1 MDGTKFAKML
11 SDKHLFELDRMAYK
25 YSAADVREF
34 SEILRQNFAQPLPL
48 VDFAGQAL
56 VCLPNLAQISTKSM
70 KQLLSVPAESQPFG
84 VQAMTEEIHATLQIE
99 NIHST
104 RNSIRHIL
112 NGNAPRNE
120 EENRIYGMKR
130 GLDFIADQ
138 QNEITEK
145 NLHQLYQIST
155 GEYLPAED
163 KLLPDHFYRHDA
175 VYIVGGEE
183 SRKGLSDELLPQVM
197 KQLIDFANAEDDLNE
212 LHKAAILHFAFAY
225 YHPYFDGNGRT
236 ARLLHLWYLARHGY
250 PAALFTPFSRYID
263 ESKAAYY
270 KAYERVEKNAMLT
283 GYTDVTPFLSYFCK
297 EVYNRLQADT
307 APAHTDFKVY
317 QQALVEGRITEKER
331 LLWEYVLSAYGT
343 SEFTTKQLEKD
354 FRNAAYATIRT
365 FVMKFHDMDLL
376 AARNA
381 GNRVFYKVKLAVR
394 RFLLCALSKKDQHSV
409 SVFSDIYGL

>member
-212 LHKAAILHFAFAY
+212 LHKAAILHFAFVY

-381 GNRVFYKVKLAVR
+381 GNRVFYKVK
-394 RFLLCALSKKDQHSV
+394 
-409 SVFSDIYGL
+409 

>member
-11 SDKHLFELDRMAYK
+11 SDKHLFELDRLAYK
-25 YSAADVREF
+25 YSVADVKEF
-34 SEILRQNFAQPLPL
+34 SELLRQNFVQPLPL

-84 VQAMTEEIHATLQIE
+84 VQAMTEEIYATLQIE

-138 QNEITEK
+138 QNEITEE
-145 NLHQLYQIST
+145 NLHRLYQIST
-155 GEYLPAED
+155 GEYLPAEN
-163 KLLPDHFYRHDA
+163 KLLPGHFYRHDA

-183 SRKGLSDELLPQVM
+183 SRKGLSDKLLPQVM

-250 PAALFTPFSRYID
+250 PAALFTPFSRYIA

-307 APAHTDFKVY
+307 APAHTDFKMY
-317 QQALVEGRITEKER
+317 QQALVEGRITEKEL

-381 GNRVFYKVKLAVR
+381 GNRVFYKVK
-394 RFLLCALSKKDQHSV
+394 
-409 SVFSDIYGL
+409 

>member
-138 QNEITEK
+138 QNEITEE
-145 NLHQLYQIST
+145 NLHRLYQIST
-155 GEYLPAED
+155 GEYLSAED
-163 KLLPDHFYRHDA
+163 KLLPDHFYRHDD
-175 VYIVGGEE
+175 VYIVGGEK
-183 SRKGLSDELLPQVM
+183 SRKGLSDELLPQAM
-197 KQLIDFANAEDDLNE
+197 KQLIDFANVEDDLNE

-225 YHPYFDGNGRT
+225 CHPYFDGNGRT

-250 PAALFTPFSRYID
+250 PAALFTPFSRYIA

-381 GNRVFYKVKLAVR
+381 GNRVFYKVK
-394 RFLLCALSKKDQHSV
+394 
-409 SVFSDIYGL
+409 

>member
-317 QQALVEGRITEKER
+317 QQALVEGRSTEKER

-381 GNRVFYKVKLAVR
+381 GNRVFYKVK
-394 RFLLCALSKKDQHSV
+394 
-409 SVFSDIYGL
+409 